1 MALTLCGET
10 ASYLDRYKG
19 NVAINVKYYGE
30 FKLSPETL
38 ANLAKLDGAVRGK
51 ILRYAEEGL
60 RDNWWAS
67 AQDRSRELGLG
78 DLWSDGRSGGWL
90 VFKMPVSKLEEAI
103 EEAER
108 GCAHCELPFSAHV
121 GKKCPFEATN
131 FVSGNSILEL
141 WKSFRVF
148 SEEMM
153 ESLNHAGDT
162 FEEEVLFRLDNLDDN
177 DAAGLFPT
185 GGGGDANPAAFQEG
199 EEEDGDAN
207 EGIGI
212 R

>member
-19 NVAINVKYYGE
+19 NVAINVKYHGS
-30 FKLSPETL
+30 FKLSTEML
-38 ANLAKLDGAVRGK
+38 AKLAKLDGAARET

-60 RDNWWAS
+60 RESWWAS
-67 AQDRSRELGLG
+67 AQERARELGLG

-90 VFKMPVSKLEEAI
+90 VFRTSVLTLELLI
-103 EEAER
+103 EEAEKSCVNCR
-108 GCAHCELPFSAHV
+108 EAFSAHTD
-121 GKKCPFEATN
+121 KKCPFEATA
-131 FVSGNSILEL
+131 FSPGSTVLGL
-141 WKSFRVF
+141 WHNFRVF
-148 SEEMM
+148 SEEMT

-162 FEEEVLFRLDNLDDN
+162 FEEEVLFQLENFDD